1 MDKLFNELGL
11 QENLIEGL
19 KKQGIETPTEIQVT
33 AIPLGLSNKD
43 IIGESE
49 TGTGKTLAYLLPI
62 FQKIDI
68 TSKDIQA
75 IILAPTHELA
85 MQIHKQI
92 ELLAEN
98 SACGVK
104 STSIIGNVNIQRQLE
119 SLKAKP
125 HIVVGSAGRILEL
138 ITMKKLKSHGVKTIV
153 IDEGDRMIDENNIE
167 GVKSIIKTTL
177 RDRQLM
183 LFSATVSLKTVE
195 IAKTLMK
202 DPEVIKVEQKSA
214 VNPNIEHM
222 YFVVEKRDKLVL
234 LRKLISATSPEKAII
249 FINKSDE
256 VEITASKLSYHGLK
270 VEGIHGTSE
279 KVNRKKAIEDF
290 NSGKIQLLVASDLA
304 ARGLHIEGV
313 SHIFNLDIPENS
325 KDYLHRVG
333 RTGRMGESGLAL
345 SIAEERELDLIK
357 NYEKDFKIEILPKDI
372 YMGRIIDC
380 KNKPKAKFVER
391 NPRTSGKTSNFN
403 KNNKSR

>member
-19 KKQGIETPTEIQVT
+19 KKQGIESPTEIQIK
-33 AIPLGLSNKD
+33 AIPLGLANKD

-62 FQKIDI
+62 FQKIDT

-85 MQIHKQI
+85 IQIHKQI
-92 ELLAEN
+92 ELLSEN
-98 SACGVK
+98 SAFPVK
-104 STSIIGNVNIQRQLE
+104 STSIIGSVNIKRQLE
-119 SLKAKP
+119 DLKAKP
-125 HIVVGSAGRILEL
+125 HIVVGSTGRILEL
-138 ITMKKLKSHGVKTIV
+138 IAMKKLKSHFVKTIV
-153 IDEGDRMIDENNIE
+153 IDEGDRMIDEDNIE

-183 LFSATVSLKTVE
+183 LFSATVSLKAVE

-202 DPEVIKVEQKSA
+202 DAEVIKVEQKSQ

-222 YFVVEKRDKLVL
+222 YFVVEKREKMHL
-234 LRKLISATSPEKAII
+234 LRKLISATRPEKAII

-256 VEITASKLSYHGLK
+256 VEITTSKLSYHGLK
-270 VEGIHGTSE
+270 VEGIHGSSE
-279 KVNRKKAIEDF
+279 KTNRKKAIEDF
-290 NSGKIQLLVASDLA
+290 NAGKIQLLVASDLA

-313 SHIFNLDIPENS
+313 THIFNLDIPENS

-333 RTGRMGESGLAL
+333 RTARMGERGLAL
-345 SIAEERELDLIK
+345 SIAEERELDLIN
-357 NYEKDFKIEILPKDI
+357 NYEKDFNIEILLKDI
-372 YMGRIIDC
+372 YMGKIIDC
-380 KNKPKAKFVER
+380 KNKLY
-391 NPRTSGKTSNFN
+391 
-403 KNNKSR
+403 

>member
-1 MDKLFNELGL
+1 MEKLFNELGL
-11 QENLIEGL
+11 KENLIEGL
-19 KKQGIETPTEIQVT
+19 KKQGIESPTEIQIK
-33 AIPLGLSNKD
+33 AIPLGLANKD

-62 FQKIDI
+62 FQKIDV

-85 MQIHKQI
+85 MQIHKQV
-92 ELLAEN
+92 ELLSEN
-98 SACGVK
+98 SASLVK
-104 STSIIGNVNIQRQLE
+104 STSIIGNVNIKRQLE
-119 SLKAKP
+119 SLKEKP

-153 IDEGDRMIDENNIE
+153 IDEGDRMIDEDNIE

-183 LFSATVSLKTVE
+183 LFSATISLKTVE
-195 IAKTLMK
+195 IAKTLMN
-202 DPEVIKVEQKSA
+202 DPEVIKVGAKSL
-214 VNPNIEHM
+214 VNENIEHI
-222 YFVVEKRDKLVL
+222 YFVVEKRDKLLL
-234 LRKLISATSPEKAII
+234 LRKLISSESPQKAII

-256 VEITASKLSYHGLK
+256 VEITTSKLSYHGLK

-290 NSGKIQLLVASDLA
+290 NAGKIQLLVASDLA
-304 ARGLHIEGV
+304 ARGLQLDGV
-313 SHIFNLDIPENS
+313 THIFNLDIPENS

-333 RTGRMGESGLAL
+333 RTGRMGKSGLAI
-345 SIAEERELDLIK
+345 SIAVERELELIK
-357 NYEKDFKIEILPKDI
+357 SYEKDFNIEIIQKDI
-372 YMGRIIDC
+372 ARGKIIDY
-380 KNKPKAKFVER
+380 KNKMY
-391 NPRTSGKTSNFN
+391 
-403 KNNKSR
+403 

>member
-1 MDKLFNELGL
+1 MDKSFVELGL

-19 KKQGIETPTEIQVT
+19 KKQGIESPTEIQAK
-33 AIPLGLSNKD
+33 AIPLGLENKD

-62 FQKIDI
+62 FQKIDV

-92 ELLAEN
+92 ELLSEN
-98 SACGVK
+98 SNSLIK
-104 STSIIGNVNIQRQLE
+104 STCIIGNVNIKRQLE
-119 SLKAKP
+119 SLKEKP

-153 IDEGDRMIDENNIE
+153 IDEGDRMIDENNID

-177 RDRQLM
+177 RDRQIM
-183 LFSATVSLKTVE
+183 LFSATVSLKAVE

-202 DPEVIKVEQKSA
+202 DARVIKVGDKSV

-222 YFVVEKRDKLVL
+222 YFVVERREKLIL
-234 LRKLISATSPEKAII
+234 LRKLISATNPKKAII

-256 VEITASKLSYHGLK
+256 VEITTSKLSYHGLK

-279 KVNRKKAIEDF
+279 KENRKKAIEDF
-290 NSGKIQLLVASDLA
+290 NAGKIQLLVASDLA
-304 ARGLHIEGV
+304 ARGLDISGV
-313 SHIFNLDIPENS
+313 THIFNLDIPENS

-333 RTGRMGESGLAL
+333 RTARMGERGLAL

-357 NYEKDFKIEILPKDI
+357 TYEKDFNIEILQKDI
-372 YMGRIIDC
+372 YMGRIIDP
-380 KNKPKAKFVER
+380 KDSPKAKREER
-391 NPRTSGKTSNFN
+391 IHNKTLNTN
-403 KNNKSR
+403 KFK

>member
-62 FQKIDI
+62 FQKIDV

-119 SLKAKP
+119 ALKAKP

-202 DPEVIKVEQKSA
+202 EPEVIKVEQKSA

-222 YFVVEKRDKLVL
+222 YFVVEKRDKLAL
-234 LRKLISATSPEKAII
+234 LRKLISATKPEKAII

-290 NSGKIQLLVASDLA
+290 NAGKIQLLVASDLA

-333 RTGRMGESGLAL
+333 RTGRMGEYGLAL

-380 KNKPKAKFVER
+380 KNNPKAKFVER
-391 NPRTSGKTSNFN
+391 NPRSSGKTSNFN
-403 KNNKSR
+403 RNNKSR

>member
-1 MDKLFNELGL
+1 MDKLFSELGL

-19 KKQGIETPTEIQVT
+19 VKQGIESPTEIQVK
-33 AIPLGLSNKD
+33 AIPIGLAGKD

-92 ELLAEN
+92 ELLSEN
-98 SACGVK
+98 SNTSVK
-104 STSIIGNVNIQRQLE
+104 STSIIGNVNIKRQLE
-119 SLKAKP
+119 SLKEKP
-125 HIVVGSAGRILEL
+125 HIIVGSAGRILEL

-153 IDEGDRMIDENNIE
+153 IDEGDRMIDEDNID
-167 GVKSIIKTTL
+167 GVKAIIKTTL
-177 RDRQLM
+177 RDRQIM
-183 LFSATVSLKTVE
+183 VFSATISLKVVE

-202 DPEVIKVEQKSA
+202 EPEVIKVGDKSV

-222 YFVVEKRDKLVL
+222 YFVVEKRDKLLL
-234 LRKLISATSPEKAII
+234 LRKLISATKPEKAII

-256 VEITASKLSYHGLK
+256 VEITTSKLSYHGLK
-270 VEGIHGTSE
+270 VEGIHGTSD
-279 KVNRKKAIEDF
+279 KINRKKAIEDF
-290 NSGKIQLLVASDLA
+290 NAGKIQLLVASDLA
-304 ARGLHIEGV
+304 ARGLDIAGI

-333 RTGRMGESGLAL
+333 RTGRMGAKGLAL
-345 SIAEERELDLIK
+345 SITEERELELIK
-357 NYEKDFKIEILPKDI
+357 SYEKDFNIEILPKDI
-372 YMGRIIDC
+372 RMGMIIDV
-380 KNKPKAKFVER
+380 KNTHIDKSSQR
-391 NPRTSGKTSNFN
+391 NSRTYNKTSNSN
-403 KNNKSR
+403 KK

>member
-1 MDKLFNELGL
+1 MDKLFSELGL

-19 KKQGIETPTEIQVT
+19 VKQGIESPTEIQVK
-33 AIPLGLSNKD
+33 AIPIGLAGSD

-92 ELLAEN
+92 ELLSEN
-98 SACGVK
+98 SNTFVK
-104 STSIIGNVNIQRQLE
+104 STSIIGNVNIKRQLE
-119 SLKAKP
+119 SLKEKP
-125 HIVVGSAGRILEL
+125 HIIVGSAGRILEL

-153 IDEGDRMIDENNIE
+153 IDEGDRMIDEDNIE
-167 GVKSIIKTTL
+167 GVKAIIKTTL
-177 RDRQLM
+177 RDRQIM
-183 LFSATVSLKTVE
+183 VFSATISLKVVE

-202 DPEVIKVEQKSA
+202 DPEVIKVGDKSV

-222 YFVVEKRDKLVL
+222 YFVVEKRDKLIL
-234 LRKLISATSPEKAII
+234 LRKLISATKPEKAII

-256 VEITASKLSYHGLK
+256 VEITTSKLSYHGLK
-270 VEGIHGTSE
+270 VEGIHGTSD
-279 KVNRKKAIEDF
+279 KINRKKAIDDF
-290 NSGKIQLLVASDLA
+290 NEGKIQLLVASDLA
-304 ARGLHIEGV
+304 ARGLDIAGV
-313 SHIFNLDIPENS
+313 THIFNLDIPENS

-333 RTGRMGESGLAL
+333 RTGRMGARGLAL
-345 SIAEERELDLIK
+345 SIVVERELDLIK
-357 NYEKDFKIEILPKDI
+357 SYEKDFNIEIQQKDI
-372 YMGRIIDC
+372 RMGIIIEPRSM
-380 KNKPKAKFVER
+380 PKSKSFEGTTKTT
-391 NPRTSGKTSNFN
+391 NKTSNFN
-403 KNNKSR
+403 KR

>member
-1 MDKLFNELGL
+1 MDKSFNELGL
-11 QENLIEGL
+11 QENLIQGL
-19 KKQGIETPTEIQVT
+19 IKQGIESPTEIQVK
-33 AIPLGLSNKD
+33 AIPLGLENKD

-62 FQKIDI
+62 FQKIDV

-92 ELLAEN
+92 ELLSEN
-98 SACGVK
+98 SALGVK
-104 STSIIGNVNIQRQLE
+104 STSIIGNVNIKRQLE
-119 SLKAKP
+119 SLKEKP
-125 HIVVGSAGRILEL
+125 HIIVGSAGRILEL

-177 RDRQLM
+177 RDRQIM
-183 LFSATVSLKTVE
+183 LFSATVSLKAVE

-202 DPEVIKVEQKSA
+202 DARVIKVGDKSV

-222 YFVVEKRDKLVL
+222 YFVVEHREKLIL

-256 VEITASKLSYHGLK
+256 VEITTSKLSYHGLK

-279 KVNRKKAIEDF
+279 KENRKKAIEDF
-290 NSGKIQLLVASDLA
+290 NAGKIQLLVASDLA
-304 ARGLHIEGV
+304 ARGLDIQGV
-313 SHIFNLDIPENS
+313 THIFNLDIPENS

-333 RTGRMGESGLAL
+333 RTARMGQRGLAL

-357 NYEKDFKIEILPKDI
+357 TYEKDFNIEILQKDI
-372 YMGRIIDC
+372 YMGRIIDPGES
-380 KNKPKAKFVER
+380 PKAKHAER
-391 NPRTSGKTSNFN
+391 LQNKILQNNKFN
-403 KNNKSR
+403 KNK

>member
-1 MDKLFNELGL
+1 MDKSFVELGL
-11 QENLIEGL
+11 QESLIEGL
-19 KKQGIETPTEIQVT
+19 KKQGIESPTEIQAK
-33 AIPLGLSNKD
+33 AIPLGLENKD

-92 ELLAEN
+92 ELLSEN
-98 SACGVK
+98 SASGVK
-104 STSIIGNVNIQRQLE
+104 STSIIGNVNIKRQLE
-119 SLKAKP
+119 SLKEKP
-125 HIVVGSAGRILEL
+125 HIIVGSAGRILEL

-167 GVKSIIKTTL
+167 GVKAIIKTTL
-177 RDRQLM
+177 RDRQIM
-183 LFSATVSLKTVE
+183 LFSATVSPKAVE

-202 DPEVIKVEQKSA
+202 DAEVIKVGDKSV

-222 YFVVEKRDKLVL
+222 YFLVEKREKLIL
-234 LRKLISATSPEKAII
+234 LRKLISATNPEKAII

-256 VEITASKLSYHGLK
+256 VEITTSKLSYHGLK
-270 VEGIHGTSE
+270 VVGIHGTSE
-279 KVNRKKAIEDF
+279 KENRKKAIEDF
-290 NSGKIQLLVASDLA
+290 NVGKIQLLVASDLA
-304 ARGLHIEGV
+304 ARGLDIQGV
-313 SHIFNLDIPENS
+313 THIFNLDIPENS

-333 RTGRMGESGLAL
+333 RTARMGQRGLAL

-357 NYEKDFKIEILPKDI
+357 TYEKDFNIEIVQKDI
-372 YMGRIIDC
+372 YMGRIIDPQDA
-380 KNKPKAKFVER
+380 PKAKRAER
-391 NPRTSGKTSNFN
+391 IQNQISNAN
-403 KNNKSR
+403 KFIKNK

>member
-1 MDKLFNELGL
+1 MDKSFVELGI
-11 QENLIEGL
+11 QENLIAGL
-19 KKQGIETPTEIQVT
+19 KKQGIESPTEIQVK
-33 AIPLGLSNKD
+33 AIPLALENKD

-92 ELLAEN
+92 ELLSEN
-98 SACGVK
+98 ATCNVK
-104 STSIIGNVNIQRQLE
+104 STSIIGNVNIKRQLE
-119 SLKAKP
+119 SLKEKP
-125 HIVVGSAGRILEL
+125 HIIVGSAGRILEL

-153 IDEGDRMIDENNIE
+153 IDEGDRMIDENNID
-167 GVKSIIKTTL
+167 GVKAIIKTTL
-177 RDRQLM
+177 RDRQIM
-183 LFSATVSLKTVE
+183 LFSATVSPKAVE

-202 DPEVIKVEQKSA
+202 DAEVIKVGDKSI

-222 YFVVEKRDKLVL
+222 YFLVEKREKLIL
-234 LRKLISATSPEKAII
+234 LRKLISATNPEKAII

-256 VEITASKLSYHGLK
+256 VEITTSKLSYHGLS

-279 KVNRKKAIEDF
+279 KENRKKAIEDF
-290 NSGKIQLLVASDLA
+290 NAGKIQLLVASDLA
-304 ARGLHIEGV
+304 ARGLDIQGV
-313 SHIFNLDIPENS
+313 THIFNLDIPENS

-333 RTGRMGESGLAL
+333 RTARMGMSGLAL

-357 NYEKDFKIEILPKDI
+357 TYEKDFNIEIVQKDI
-372 YMGRIIDC
+372 YMGRIIDPEDA
-380 KNKPKAKFVER
+380 PKAKRAER
-391 NPRTSGKTSNFN
+391 IQNKTSNTN
-403 KNNKSR
+403 KNK

>member
-1 MDKLFNELGL
+1 MDKLFKELGL
-11 QENLIEGL
+11 EENLIEGL
-19 KKQGIETPTEIQVT
+19 KKQGIENPTEIQEK
-33 AIPLGLSNKD
+33 AIPLGLANKD

-62 FQKIDI
+62 FQKID
-68 TSKDIQA
+68 TASKDIQA

-85 MQIHKQI
+85 MQIHKQV
-92 ELLAEN
+92 ELLSEN
-98 SACGVK
+98 SASLVK

-119 SLKAKP
+119 ALKTKP

-138 ITMKKLKSHGVKTIV
+138 ITMKKLKAHGVKTIV

-167 GVKSIIKTTL
+167 GVKKVIKTTL

-202 DPEVIKVEQKSA
+202 DPEVIKVEQKSQ

-222 YFVVEKRDKLVL
+222 YFVVEKREKMHL
-234 LRKLISATSPEKAII
+234 LRKLISATKPEKAII

-256 VEITASKLSYHGLK
+256 VEITTSKLSYHGLK

-279 KVNRKKAIEDF
+279 KVNLKKAIDDF
-290 NSGKIQLLVASDLA
+290 NAGKIQLLVASDLA

-333 RTGRMGESGLAL
+333 RTGRMGESGLAI

-357 NYEKDFKIEILPKDI
+357 SYEKDFNIEIKQKDI
-372 YMGRIIDC
+372 YMGTIIEC
-380 KNKPKAKFVER
+380 KNTSKAKKMDR
-391 NPRTSGKTSNFN
+391 KPRVNDRTSNFN
-403 KNNKSR
+403 RTKRTK

>member
-1 MDKLFNELGL
+1 MEKSFVELGL
-11 QENLIEGL
+11 QENLIGGL
-19 KKQGIETPTEIQVT
+19 KKQGIESPTEIQEK
-33 AIPLGLSNKD
+33 AIPLGLENKD

-92 ELLAEN
+92 ELLSEN
-98 SACGVK
+98 SACLIK
-104 STSIIGNVNIQRQLE
+104 STSIIGNVNIKRQLE
-119 SLKAKP
+119 SLKEKP

-167 GVKSIIKTTL
+167 GVKAIIKTTL
-177 RDRQLM
+177 RDRQIM
-183 LFSATVSLKTVE
+183 LFSATVSPKAVE

-202 DPEVIKVEQKSA
+202 DAQVIKVGDKSV

-222 YFVVEKRDKLVL
+222 YFVVEKREKLIL
-234 LRKLISATSPEKAII
+234 LRKLISATNPEKAII

-256 VEITASKLSYHGLK
+256 VEITTSKLSYHGLK

-279 KVNRKKAIEDF
+279 KENRKKAIEDF
-290 NSGKIQLLVASDLA
+290 NAGKIQLLVASDLA
-304 ARGLHIEGV
+304 ARGLDIQGV
-313 SHIFNLDIPENS
+313 THIFNLDIPENS

-333 RTGRMGESGLAL
+333 RTARMGKRGLAL

-357 NYEKDFKIEILPKDI
+357 TYEKDFNIEILQKDI
-372 YMGRIIDC
+372 YMGRIIDP
-380 KNKPKAKFVER
+380 KDAPKAKRAER
-391 NPRTSGKTSNFN
+391 IQNQISNTNKLN
-403 KNNKSR
+403 KNK

>member
-1 MDKLFNELGL
+1 MDKSFNELGL
-11 QENLIEGL
+11 QENLIQGI
-19 KKQGIETPTEIQVT
+19 KKQGIENPTEIQIK
-33 AIPLGLSNKD
+33 AIPLGLAGKD

-62 FQKIDI
+62 FQKIDT

-92 ELLAEN
+92 ELLSEN
-98 SACGVK
+98 SACLVK
-104 STSIIGNVNIQRQLE
+104 STSIIGNVNIKRQLE
-119 SLKAKP
+119 ALKEKP

-138 ITMKKLKSHGVKTIV
+138 ITMKKLKSHFVKTIV
-153 IDEGDRMIDENNIE
+153 IDEGDRMIDENNID

-177 RDRQLM
+177 RDRQIM
-183 LFSATVSLKTVE
+183 LFSATVSLKAVE

-202 DPEVIKVEQKSA
+202 DAQVIKVGDKSA

-222 YFVVEKRDKLVL
+222 YFVVEKREKLIL
-234 LRKLISATSPEKAII
+234 LRKLISATKPEKAII

-279 KVNRKKAIEDF
+279 KINRKKAIDDF
-290 NSGKIQLLVASDLA
+290 NAGKIQLLVASDLA
-304 ARGLHIEGV
+304 ARGLDIEGV
-313 SHIFNLDIPENS
+313 THIFNLDIPENS

-345 SIAEERELDLIK
+345 SIAVERELGLIK
-357 NYEKDFKIEILPKDI
+357 TYEKDFNIEILQKDI
-372 YMGRIIDC
+372 SRGRIIDPEDA
-380 KNKPKAKFVER
+380 PKAKYTEHK
-391 NPRTSGKTSNFN
+391 PKTILKTSNTN
-403 KNNKSR
+403 KFSKNR

>member
-19 KKQGIETPTEIQVT
+19 KKQGIENPTEIQIK
-33 AIPLGLSNKD
+33 AIPLGLANKD

-62 FQKIDI
+62 FQKIDLS
-68 TSKDIQA
+68 SKDIQA

-98 SACGVK
+98 SACHVK
-104 STSIIGNVNIQRQLE
+104 STSIIGNVNVKRQLE
-119 SLKAKP
+119 FLKEKP

-167 GVKSIIKTTL
+167 GVKAIIKTTL

-183 LFSATVSLKTVE
+183 LFSATVSLKAVE
-195 IAKTLMK
+195 IAKTLMN
-202 DPEVIKVEQKSA
+202 DPEVIKVGDKSV

-222 YFVVEKRDKLVL
+222 YFLVEKRDKMEL
-234 LRKLISATSPEKAII
+234 LRKLISATKPEKAII

-256 VEITASKLSYHGLK
+256 VEITTSKLSYHGLT

-279 KVNRKKAIEDF
+279 KVNRKKALEDF
-290 NSGKIQLLVASDLA
+290 NAGKIQLLVASDLA
-304 ARGLHIEGV
+304 ARGLDIAGV

-333 RTGRMGESGLAL
+333 RTGRMGQSGLAL
-345 SIAEERELDLIK
+345 SIAVERELDLIK
-357 NYEKDFKIEILPKDI
+357 SYEKDFNIEILPKDI

-380 KNKPKAKFVER
+380 EDAPKAKGVER
-391 NPRTSGKTSNFN
+391 NSRTSNKTSNFN
-403 KNNKSR
+403 KYNKTR

>member
-1 MDKLFNELGL
+1 MDKSFNELGL

-19 KKQGIETPTEIQVT
+19 KKQGIESPTEIQVKS
-33 AIPLGLSNKD
+33 IPLGLAHKD

-49 TGTGKTLAYLLPI
+49 TGSGKTLAYLLPI

-92 ELLAEN
+92 ELLSEN
-98 SACGVK
+98 SDCGIK
-104 STSIIGNVNIQRQLE
+104 STSIIGNVNIKRQLE
-119 SLKAKP
+119 SLKEKP

-138 ITMKKLKSHGVKTIV
+138 ITMKKLKSHFVKTIV

-167 GVKSIIKTTL
+167 GVKPIIKTTL
-177 RDRQLM
+177 RDRQIM
-183 LFSATVSLKTVE
+183 LFSATVSLKAVE
-195 IAKTLMK
+195 IAKTLMN
-202 DPEVIKVEQKSA
+202 DPEVIKVGDKS
-214 VNPNIEHM
+214 VINPNIEHM
-222 YFVVEKRDKLVL
+222 YFVVEKRDKLLL
-234 LRKLISATSPEKAII
+234 LRKLISATKPEKAII

-256 VEITASKLSYHGLK
+256 VEITTSKLSYHGLT

-279 KVNRKKAIEDF
+279 KVNRKRAIEDF
-290 NSGKIQLLVASDLA
+290 NAGKIQLLVASDLA

-333 RTGRMGESGLAL
+333 RTGRMGGNGLAL

-357 NYEKDFKIEILPKDI
+357 NYERDFNIEILPKDI
-372 YMGRIIDC
+372 YMGKIIDA
-380 KNKPKAKFVER
+380 KNKHKAKFTEH
-391 NPRTSGKTSNFN
+391 NPRTSGKTLNGN
-403 KNNKSR
+403 KTR